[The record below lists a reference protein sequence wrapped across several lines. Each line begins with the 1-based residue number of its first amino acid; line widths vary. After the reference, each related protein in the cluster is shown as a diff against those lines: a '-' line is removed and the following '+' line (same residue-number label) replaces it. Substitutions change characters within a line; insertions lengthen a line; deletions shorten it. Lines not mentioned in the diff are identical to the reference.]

1 MLTWRS
7 LDIGWVSYHLAVIMS
22 PVITLVFLI
31 LGISALDI
39 QNDKDWPRVPSF
51 YPAGFPLMP
60 SGNASTCQNLCKI
73 SAGCQ
78 YFVWMEGY
86 GHQCSLIDKYEDRRR
101 VTQYV
106 LNI

>member
-1 MLTWRS
+1 
-7 LDIGWVSYHLAVIMS
+7 MS

-60 SGNASTCQNLCKI
+60 SGNASTCQNLCKM